1 MEFFISNLGLLILR
15 VGLGSMMIVHGAQ
28 KLKIIASGR
37 AGQWLDP
44 IGIGSIPSL
53 YLATFAEFFCSVLL
67 IFGLFPRV
75 SAVILAITMFVA
87 GFIFLKGASWNE
99 RELSVLFFVGFLSL
113 IFLGGGDFSV
123 SSVLFKNNSFLLKL

>member
-37 AGQWLDP
+37 AEQWLDP

-53 YLATFAEFFCSVLL
+53 YLATFAEFFCSVFL

-75 SAVILAITMFVA
+75 SATILAITMFVA
-87 GFIFLKGASWNE
+87 GFVFLKGATWNE
-99 RELSVLFFVGFLSL
+99 RELAVLFFVGFLAL

-123 SSVLFKNNSFLLKL
+123 SNVLFKDNSFLLKL